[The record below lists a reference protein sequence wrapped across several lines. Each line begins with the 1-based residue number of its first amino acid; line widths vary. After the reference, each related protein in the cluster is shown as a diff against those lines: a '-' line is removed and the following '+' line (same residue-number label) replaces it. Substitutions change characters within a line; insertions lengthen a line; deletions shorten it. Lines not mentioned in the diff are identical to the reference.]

1 MSLYVIWCIRA
12 QFSQI
17 APITEYQWNRYSLTH
32 RGLWHYSKVS
42 FDVKKGA
49 EDFGL
54 LFMSP
59 CTWFGVFGP
68 NFPKLPQYLS
78 TCETGIARPTEGPD
92 TTVRSHLCE
101 TRSWRLLITFHVPLH
116 MIWCFWAQF
125 PQIAPIPENLWIGI
139 IWPTEG
145 LNTSIRSHLMWNKVL
160 KTLEFFLCDSVFDLG
175 VFGPFSPK
183 LS

>member
-1 MSLYVIWCIRA
+1 MSLYVIWCIQA

-54 LFMSP
+54 LFMCP

-68 NFPKLPQYLS
+68 NFPKLTQHPS
-78 TCETGIARPTEGPD
+78 TCETATAQPTEGID
-92 TTVRSHLCE
+92 TRVWFDVKQGAEDFGFLFVRLC
-101 TRSWRLLITFHVPLH
+101 TWFMGVWDL
-116 MIWCFWAQF
+116 F
-125 PQIAPIPENLWIGI
+125 PQIALMPKYSKNRYNSIARWSCQKRKTSVDVKCGAEDY
-139 IWPTEG
+139 G
-145 LNTSIRSHLMWNKVL
+145 LL
-160 KTLEFFLCDSVFDLG
+160 
-175 VFGPFSPK
+175 
-183 LS
+183 